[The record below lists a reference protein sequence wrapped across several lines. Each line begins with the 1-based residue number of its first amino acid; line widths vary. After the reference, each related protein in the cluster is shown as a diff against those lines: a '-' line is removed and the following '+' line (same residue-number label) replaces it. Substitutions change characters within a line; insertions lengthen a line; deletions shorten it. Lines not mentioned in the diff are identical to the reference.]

1 MHKIKN
7 LTNAPYDI
15 ETADGIKRLP
25 ALGEVTA
32 RFTVEQIGMMEMFG
46 LYEISEV
53 REKAAP
59 RKAKD

>member
-7 LTNAPYDI
+7 LTNSPYDI
-15 ETADGIKRLP
+15 ETAEGIKRLP
-25 ALGEVTA
+25 AFGEVTA
-32 RFTVEQIGMMEMFG
+32 KLSAEQIDMMGMFG

-53 REKAAP
+53 KEKAAP